1 VNAQVDAIRLG
12 NPGIDPMRYA
22 VVIERSERK
31 YSAHAPDLPGCV
43 SVGDT
48 LEDVKAEI
56 REAIAF
62 HLQGMREDGTPIPP
76 PSSGADYVD
85 VADQA
90 A

>member
-1 VNAQVDAIRLG
+1 
-12 NPGIDPMRYA
+12 MRYP
-22 VVIERSERK
+22 VVIEK
-31 YSAHAPDLPGCV
+31 GGQNYSAYVPDRPGCV

-56 REAIAF
+56 RQAIAL
-62 HLQGMREDGTPIPP
+62 HPQVMREDGTPIPP